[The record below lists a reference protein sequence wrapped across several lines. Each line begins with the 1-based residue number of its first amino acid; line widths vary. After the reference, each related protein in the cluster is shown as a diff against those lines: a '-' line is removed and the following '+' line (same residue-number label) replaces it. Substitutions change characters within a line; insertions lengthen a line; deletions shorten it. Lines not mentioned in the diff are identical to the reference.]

1 MVSVIAMR
9 TSRIRGVAAV
19 LAVVTALGAA
29 LLPTTTAAAAPAAP
43 GCDFA
48 DPGTGT
54 YADTLCWLDLT
65 SLDQAVAGTPEGQG
79 IDLQLPGGYRLAATV
94 TVTGGAVAP
103 TRLPTY
109 VGSWLGNRGHYTG
122 IDAAVRPALY
132 QQASATTTTATLA
145 DVRVTDAA
153 GTPVTGWSLVG
164 ADAEET
170 AARESITWTSDA
182 PFTSL
187 TVRPDGTDERGTACG
202 GGFTGIGTTT
212 VTCTGNGST
221 PTGTAIV
228 ATREPTTFSQTM
240 ASRGGR
246 EGVAFGVLVSRVSLT
261 KQVVGGFDGDAFRAA
276 VVDAAGRPV
285 AAADTTG
292 ASSASTGEVTLLV
305 PADGTPLTF
314 SETPLGTTDAA
325 RYGNPSWSCT
335 RNGVAAADLPDGTG
349 VGTSASVAVGV
360 GDAVACTITNT
371 ALPTGLT
378 LTKQGTATDVDGDRL
393 VDAGDRV
400 AWTVTAENTGRVP
413 LSGLSVDD
421 PTLGAVTCDATALA
435 PGERTTCRSGAT
447 TTVTDDDVAAG
458 VVSNT
463 ATASALV
470 TGTGTTVRSDA
481 ATAEVALDRPE
492 VAVAV
497 TDTTVDGPDAHVVV
511 EVDNPGTVPLTDVA
525 VTVPGTEPVTVPDL
539 EPGDEATVTV
549 DVPLPDAAAT
559 VPVSVVATPTT
570 SFGTASP
577 VRAEAEV
584 ALPAAAPAPAPAPVP
599 STPPTAAPAPSPSA
613 TPTAVPVPP
622 GGSAVLPGA
631 GDSGSG
637 GPTGSL
643 AFTGASGA
651 LLPLGALAVLAVLL
665 GVALVVRR
673 RTARR

>member
-1 MVSVIAMR
+1 MVIVIAMR
-9 TSRIRGVAAV
+9 TSRIRGAVAV
-19 LAVVTALGAA
+19 LATVTALVAA
-29 LLPTTTAAAAPAAP
+29 AMPTSTAAAAPAAP

-54 YADTLCWLDLT
+54 YADTLCWLDLS
-65 SLDQAVAGTPEGQG
+65 SLDQAVAGTPEGQEL
-79 IDLQLPGGYRLAATV
+79 DLQLPGGYRLAATV

-103 TRLPTY
+103 VRLPTY

-122 IDAAVRPALY
+122 IDPAVRPALY
-132 QQASATTTTATLA
+132 QQAAATTTTATLA
-145 DVRVTDAA
+145 DVRVTDAT

-182 PFTSL
+182 PITSL
-187 TVRPDGTDERGTACG
+187 TVRPDGVDERGTACG

-212 VTCTGNGST
+212 VTCTGNGGT

-228 ATREPTTFSQTM
+228 ATREPSTFSQTM

-261 KQVVGGFDGDAFRAA
+261 KQIVGGFGGDAFRAA

-292 ASSASTGEVTLLV
+292 SSSASTGEVTLLV

-314 SETPLGTTDAA
+314 SETPLGTTDVA
-325 RYGNPSWSCT
+325 RYGDPSWSCT
-335 RNGVAAADLPDGTG
+335 RNGAAAADLPAGTG
-349 VGTSASVAVGV
+349 VGASVSVAVGV

-400 AWTVTAENTGRVP
+400 AWILTAENTGRVP
-413 LSGLSVDD
+413 LTDLSVDD
-421 PTLGAVTCDATALA
+421 PTLGPVTCAATALA

-447 TTVTDDDVAAG
+447 TTLTDDDVTAG
-458 VVSNT
+458 VVTNT
-463 ATASALV
+463 ATADAVV
-470 TGTGTTVRSDA
+470 TGTSTTVRSGT
-481 ATAEVALDRPE
+481 ATAEVGVDRPQ
-492 VAVAV
+492 VAVVV

-511 EVDNPGTVPLTDVA
+511 EVDNPGTVPLTDVT
-525 VTVPGTEPVTVPDL
+525 VTVPGAQPVAAPDL
-539 EPGDEATVTV
+539 EPGADAEVTV
-549 DVPLPDAAAT
+549 DVPLPDAAGT

-570 SFGTASP
+570 ALGEAPS
-577 VRAEAEV
+577 VRAAAEV
-584 ALPAAAPAPAPAPVP
+584 ALPAAAPTPTPVP
-599 STPPTAAPAPSPSA
+599 SASPTASPTAQPAPPA
-613 TPTAVPVPP
+613 GAAIPP
-622 GGSAVLPGA
+622 GSAPSDPA
-631 GDSGSG
+631 

-651 LLPLGALAVLAVLL
+651 LLPLGGLAVLAVLL
-665 GVALVVRR
+665 GGALVVRR
-673 RTARR
+673 RTARG